1 MPATD
6 PAAAAPLADAVIDA
20 PEGASDA
27 VFFGIVHGL
36 ERRVFV
42 PGQRLVEADLAAR
55 FDVGRNSVRE
65 ALQRLAA
72 EGVVEILRHKGAAV
86 RALTVQETMDV
97 LEVAERMTGLLAR
110 SAARGVAAGRGSQ
123 ALALA
128 RALQQLRSADSA
140 QDPDAF
146 ARARRS
152 FWRALLELAANRELR
167 RLFPSIH
174 MPIVY
179 AQHPIAAL
187 QKLRLRDYEAIGQ
200 AVAQGREDMADAR
213 GMEHVRNVR
222 REIQRQLA
230 S

>member
-1 MPATD
+1 MAATD
-6 PAAAAPLADAVIDA
+6 PAAAAPLADAFIDV

-86 RALTVQETMDV
+86 RALTVQDTMDV

>member
-1 MPATD
+1 M
-6 PAAAAPLADAVIDA
+6 
-20 PEGASDA
+20 
-27 VFFGIVHGL
+27 
-36 ERRVFV
+36 
-42 PGQRLVEADLAAR
+42 
-55 FDVGRNSVRE
+55 
-65 ALQRLAA
+65 
-72 EGVVEILRHKGAAV
+72 
-86 RALTVQETMDV
+86 
-97 LEVAERMTGLLAR
+97 
-110 SAARGVAAGRGSQ
+110 
-123 ALALA
+123 
-128 RALQQLRSADSA
+128 QQLRSADSA

-152 FWRALLELAANRELR
+152 FWRALLDLAANRELR

-200 AVAQGREDMADAR
+200 AVAQRREELADAR

>member
-6 PAAAAPLADAVIDA
+6 PAAAAPLADAFIDV

-110 SAARGVAAGRGSQ
+110 SAARGVAAGRGPQ

>member
-1 MPATD
+1 MPAAD
-6 PAAAAPLADAVIDA
+6 PAAAAPLADAFIDA
-20 PEGASDA
+20 PESASDA
-27 VFFGIVHGL
+27 VFFGILHGL
-36 ERRVFV
+36 ERRLFV

-65 ALQRLAA
+65 SLQRLAA
-72 EGVVEILRHKGAAV
+72 EGVVDTLRHKGAAI

-110 SAARGVAAGRGSQ
+110 SAARGVAAGRGPQ
-123 ALALA
+123 ALA
-128 RALQQLRSADSA
+128 RALQQLRSADRA

-146 ARARRS
+146 ARERRS

-200 AVAQGREDMADAR
+200 AVAQGREDVADAR
-213 GMEHVRNVR
+213 GMEHVRHVR
-222 REIQRQLA
+222 GEIQRQLA

>member
-6 PAAAAPLADAVIDA
+6 PAVAAPMADAFIDA

-27 VFFGIVHGL
+27 VFSGIVHGL

-72 EGVVEILRHKGAAV
+72 EGVVEILRHKGAAI

-110 SAARGVAAGRGSQ
+110 SAARGVAAGRGPQ
-123 ALALA
+123 ALA

-200 AVAQGREDMADAR
+200 AVAQRREELADAR

>member
-1 MPATD
+1 
-6 PAAAAPLADAVIDA
+6 
-20 PEGASDA
+20 
-27 VFFGIVHGL
+27 
-36 ERRVFV
+36 
-42 PGQRLVEADLAAR
+42 
-55 FDVGRNSVRE
+55 
-65 ALQRLAA
+65 
-72 EGVVEILRHKGAAV
+72 
-86 RALTVQETMDV
+86 MDV

-123 ALALA
+123 ALALALALA

>member
-6 PAAAAPLADAVIDA
+6 PAAAAPLADAFTDA

-72 EGVVEILRHKGAAV
+72 EGVVEILRHKGAAI

-110 SAARGVAAGRGSQ
+110 SAARGVAAGRGPQ
-123 ALALA
+123 ALA

-152 FWRALLELAANRELR
+152 FWRALLDLAANRELR

-200 AVAQGREDMADAR
+200 AVAQRREELADAR

>member
-6 PAAAAPLADAVIDA
+6 PAAAAPLADAFIDA
-20 PEGASDA
+20 PEGAADA

-42 PGQRLVEADLAAR
+42 PGQRLVEVDLAAR
-55 FDVGRNSVRE
+55 FEVGRNSVRE

-110 SAARGVAAGRGSQ
+110 SAARGVAAGRGPQ

-187 QKLRLRDYEAIGQ
+187 QKLRLRDYEAIGL

>member
-6 PAAAAPLADAVIDA
+6 PVAAAPLADAYADA
-20 PEGASDA
+20 PESASDA

-36 ERRVFV
+36 ERRAFV

-55 FDVGRNSVRE
+55 FGVGRNSVRE

-72 EGVVEILRHKGAAV
+72 EGVVEILRHKGAAI

-97 LEVAERMTGLLAR
+97 LDVAERMTGLLAR
-110 SAARGVAAGRGSQ
+110 SAARAAAAGRKPQ
-123 ALALA
+123 ALT
-128 RALQQLRSADSA
+128 RALQQLRSADRA
-140 QDPDAF
+140 QDADAF

-152 FWRALLELAANRELR
+152 YWRALLELGGSRELR

-179 AQHPIAAL
+179 AQHPLAAL

-200 AVAQGREDMADAR
+200 AVAQGREDAADAR

-222 REIQRQLA
+222 GEIQRQLA

>member
-6 PAAAAPLADAVIDA
+6 PAAAAPLADAFTDA
-20 PEGASDA
+20 PVGASDA

-72 EGVVEILRHKGAAV
+72 EGVVEILRHKGAAI

-110 SAARGVAAGRGSQ
+110 SAARGVAAGRGPQ
-123 ALALA
+123 ALA

-200 AVAQGREDMADAR
+200 AVAQRREELADAR

>member
-6 PAAAAPLADAVIDA
+6 PAVAAPLADAFIDA

-27 VFFGIVHGL
+27 VFSGIVHCL

-72 EGVVEILRHKGAAV
+72 EGVVEILRHKGAAI

-110 SAARGVAAGRGSQ
+110 SAARGVAAGRGPQ
-123 ALALA
+123 ALA

-174 MPIVY
+174 MPVVY

-200 AVAQGREDMADAR
+200 AVAQRREDLADAR

>member
-6 PAAAAPLADAVIDA
+6 PAAAAPLADAFIDA
-20 PEGASDA
+20 PEGAADA

-72 EGVVEILRHKGAAV
+72 EGVVDILRHKGAAV

-110 SAARGVAAGRGSQ
+110 SAARAVAAGRGPQ
-123 ALALA
+123 ALA
-128 RALQQLRSADSA
+128 RALQQLRSADGA
-140 QDPDAF
+140 QDPDTF

-187 QKLRLRDYEAIGQ
+187 QKLRLRDYEAIAQ